1 MATEQLENLGSEDA
15 KWLGKYSRVHMNVFG
30 TPLRVM
36 DHGEGAHIWDVDG
49 NEYLDFLA
57 GIAVNALGYAHP
69 KWVKA
74 VSEQA
79 AKAAHVSNYFATEP
93 QIKLASKLIELAGA
107 PEGSHVYFGNSGAE
121 GNEAA
126 LKLAKLYGRTLP
138 GASPAIGGKPARIIA
153 MTHGFHGR
161 TMGALSATWKPSI
174 REAFEPLVPNIEF
187 VEAGDEAALH
197 DAFAETGPGKYGK
210 GPVAAVIMELIQGE
224 AGVRPLGAGYVKKA
238 RQMCDDNNAL
248 LIIDEVQTGIGR
260 TGSWFAF
267 QREDLAGGVVP
278 DIVTFAKGVA
288 GGFPMGGMISFGAKL
303 SALFTPGSHGS
314 TFAGNPLGAAAAMA
328 TTWLARRGRTRPS
341 MRACGDELGVGT
353 RFDRQRGGAR
363 CTSSC
368 SSAGGD
374 RTGHRSGHLHPREDS
389 NGSSQRLNIAGNQS
403 RLDIFER
410 SQQWQ
415 LLNCATCCAMTI
427 STMKSR
433 SKCSNSP
440 SNSTT
445 TVSTISHSPARRAS
459 R

>member
-15 KWLGKYSRVHMNVFG
+15 KWLGKYSQVHMNVFG

-36 DHGEGAHIWDVDG
+36 DYGKGAHIWDVDG

-74 VSEQA
+74 ISEQA

-126 LKLAKLYGRTLP
+126 LKLA
-138 GASPAIGGKPARIIA
+138 

-187 VEAGDEAALH
+187 VEASDDAALH

-224 AGVRPLGAGYVKKA
+224 AGVRPLGADYVKKA

-314 TFAGNPLGAAAAMA
+314 TFAGNPLGAAAALATLETIEEDGLVSNAEARGQQLRDGIMA
-328 TTWLARRGRTRPS
+328 CGNPLFVSVRGRGLLD
-341 MRACGDELGVGT
+341 AVEL
-353 RFDRQRGGAR
+353 A
-363 CTSSC
+363 
-368 SSAGGD
+368 
-374 RTGHRSGHLHPREDS
+374 HPCAHAAMNWVLEHGLIVNAVAPDAL
-389 NGSSQRLNIAGNQS
+389 RLVPPLVVTEQ
-403 RLDIFER
+403 DID
-410 SQQWQ
+410 Q
-415 LLNCATCCAMTI
+415 AI
-427 STMKSR
+427 SILAKIPTDLP
-433 SKCSNSP
+433 ND
-440 SNSTT
+440 
-445 TVSTISHSPARRAS
+445 
-459 R
+459 